1 MGFITPPEGL
11 PQGPAF
17 ADAMDYNFFVRVI
30 ADLHIHSRFS
40 RATSRE
46 MDLEHLARW
55 AKWKGIDLLGTG
67 DFTHPQ
73 WFRELSHKLLPVAEG
88 IYEYKG
94 TRFLITGEIS
104 CIWSQDGR
112 QRRVHFLVLVPS
124 LEDAARI
131 NRELGKFGNLAA
143 DGRPTL
149 GISGRKLLSVIL
161 GASPGAA
168 VIPAHAWTPWYS
180 IFGSN
185 SGFDSLEEAFGE
197 DAGKIFAIE
206 TGLSSDPPMNW
217 RLSSLDRVA
226 LVSFSDAHSP
236 SRLGREACVFDLEE
250 LSYGQLVSAIRKK
263 DPKRFLFTVEFFPE
277 EGKYHYDGHR
287 NCNVVLPPRE
297 SLKLG
302 NRCPKCGRPL
312 TVGVLHRV
320 EALADRPEGFVPE
333 GAIPYRSL
341 VPLEEIIAQALGVG
355 KGTKRVLEEYRKL
368 VERFGSEFSILL
380 DLPEEDIRAG
390 IPGAVGEAILKVR
403 RGELE
408 IRPGYDGVYGEIR
421 IPLVEGKEGQLKLF

>member
-1 MGFITPPEGL
+1 
-11 PQGPAF
+11 
-17 ADAMDYNFFVRVI
+17 
-30 ADLHIHSRFS
+30 
-40 RATSRE
+40 
-46 MDLEHLARW
+46 LEHLARW

-73 WFRELSHKLLPVAEG
+73 WFRELSEKLVPVAEG
-88 IYEYKG
+88 IYEFNGAK
-94 TRFLITGEIS
+94 FMVTGEIS

-131 NRELGKFGNLAA
+131 NRELFRLGNLAA

-149 GISGRKLLSVIL
+149 GVPGRALLRTIL
-161 GASPGAA
+161 GAAPGAV

-197 DAGKIFAIE
+197 DVGKIFAIE

-217 RLSSLDRVA
+217 RLSALDRVA

-236 SRLGREACVFDLEE
+236 AKLGREACVFE
-250 LSYGQLVSAIRKK
+250 LPELNYSALVSAIRDK
-263 DPKRFLFTVEFFPE
+263 DRTRFLFTVEFFPE

-287 NCNVVLPPRE
+287 NCSVVLSPRE
-297 SLKLG
+297 SLALG

-320 EALADRPEGFVPE
+320 EALADRPEGFVPD
-333 GAIPYRSL
+333 GAIPYKSL
-341 VPLEEIIAQALGVG
+341 VPLDEIIAQALEVG
-355 KGTKRVLEEYRKL
+355 KGTKSVLAEYRKL
-368 VERFGSEFSILL
+368 VERFGSEFAILL
-380 DLPEEDIRAG
+380 DLPEEEIERE
-390 IPGAVGEAILKVR
+390 IPGAIGKAILKVR

-408 IRPGYDGVYGEIR
+408 IRPGYDGVYGEIV
-421 IPLVEGKEGQLKLF
+421 IPLGEEKGGPAQLSLF

>member
-1 MGFITPPEGL
+1 M
-11 PQGPAF
+11 
-17 ADAMDYNFFVRVI
+17 
-30 ADLHIHSRFS
+30 
-40 RATSRE
+40 
-46 MDLEHLARW
+46 EHLARW

-73 WFRELSHKLLPVAEG
+73 WFRELSEKLVPVAEG
-88 IYEYKG
+88 IYEFNGAK
-94 TRFLITGEIS
+94 FMVTGEIS

-131 NRELGKFGNLAA
+131 NRELFRLGNLAA

-149 GISGRKLLSVIL
+149 GVPGRALLRTIL
-161 GASPGAA
+161 GAAPGAV

-197 DAGKIFAIE
+197 DVGKIFAIE

-217 RLSSLDRVA
+217 RLSALDRVA

-236 SRLGREACVFDLEE
+236 AKLGREACVFE
-250 LSYGQLVSAIRKK
+250 LPELNYSALVSAIRDK
-263 DPKRFLFTVEFFPE
+263 DRTRFLFTVEFFPE

-287 NCNVVLPPRE
+287 NCSVVLSPRE
-297 SLKLG
+297 SLALG

-320 EALADRPEGFVPE
+320 EALADRPEGFVPD
-333 GAIPYRSL
+333 GAIPYKSL
-341 VPLEEIIAQALGVG
+341 VPLDEIIAQALEVG
-355 KGTKRVLEEYRKL
+355 KGTKSVLAEYRKL
-368 VERFGSEFSILL
+368 VERFGSEFAILL
-380 DLPEEDIRAG
+380 DLPEEEIERE
-390 IPGAVGEAILKVR
+390 IPGAIGKAILKVR

-408 IRPGYDGVYGEIR
+408 IRPGYDGVYGEIV
-421 IPLVEGKEGQLKLF
+421 IPLGEEKGGPAQLSLF

>member
-1 MGFITPPEGL
+1 M
-11 PQGPAF
+11 
-17 ADAMDYNFFVRVI
+17 RVI
-30 ADLHIHSRFS
+30 TDLHIHSRFS
-40 RATSRE
+40 RATSRD
-46 MDLEHLARW
+46 MDLDHLARW
-55 AKWKGIDLLGTG
+55 ARWKGIDLLGTG

-73 WFRELSHKLLPVAEG
+73 WFRELSQKLRPAGEG
-88 IYEYKG
+88 VYGYGDAK
-94 TRFLITGEIS
+94 FLITGEIS

-112 QRRVHFLVLVPS
+112 QRRVHFLVLVPG
-124 LEDAARI
+124 LEGAARI
-131 NRELGKFGNLAA
+131 NLELSKLGNLAA

-149 GISGRKLLSVIL
+149 GISGRKLLQVIL
-161 GASPGAA
+161 GVSPEAV

-197 DAGKIFAIE
+197 DAGMIFAIE

-217 RLSSLDRVA
+217 RLSALDRVA

-250 LSYGQLVSAIRKK
+250 LSYRELVSAIREK

-287 NCNVVLPPRE
+287 SCNVVLSPRE
-297 SLKLG
+297 ALAFR
-302 NRCPKCGRPL
+302 NRCPVCGRPL

-333 GAIPYRSL
+333 RAIPYRSL

-355 KGTKRVLEEYRKL
+355 KGTKSVLAEYRRL
-368 VERFGSEFSILL
+368 VERFGSEFALLL
-380 DLPEEDIRAG
+380 DLPEEEVRAK
-390 IPGAVGEAILKVR
+390 IPARIAEAILKVR
-403 RGELE
+403 KGELE

-421 IPLVEGKEGQLKLF
+421 IPLGEEKQGQLELF

>member
-1 MGFITPPEGL
+1 
-11 PQGPAF
+11 
-17 ADAMDYNFFVRVI
+17 
-30 ADLHIHSRFS
+30 
-40 RATSRE
+40 

-73 WFRELSHKLLPVAEG
+73 WFRELREKLVPVGEG
-88 IYEYKG
+88 IYG
-94 TRFLITGEIS
+94 FGGARFLITGEIS
-104 CIWSQDGR
+104 CIWNQDGR

-131 NRELGKFGNLAA
+131 NRELSRLGNLAA

-149 GISGRKLLSVIL
+149 GVPGRALLRTIL
-161 GASPGAA
+161 GAAPGAV

-197 DAGKIFAIE
+197 DVGEIFAIE

-217 RLSSLDRVA
+217 RLSALDRVA

-236 SRLGREACVFDLEE
+236 AKLGREACVFE
-250 LSYGQLVSAIRKK
+250 LPELNYGALVSAIRDK
-263 DPKRFLFTVEFFPE
+263 DRTRFLFTVEFFPE

-287 NCNVVLPPRE
+287 NCSVVLSPRE
-297 SLKLG
+297 SLALG

-320 EALADRPEGFVPE
+320 EALADRPEGFVPD
-333 GAIPYRSL
+333 GAIPYKSL
-341 VPLEEIIAQALGVG
+341 VPLDEIIAQALEVG
-355 KGTKRVLEEYRKL
+355 KGTKSVLAEYRKL
-368 VERFGSEFSILL
+368 VERFGSEFAILL
-380 DLPEEDIRAG
+380 DLPEEEIERE
-390 IPGAVGEAILKVR
+390 IPGAIGKAILKVR

-408 IRPGYDGVYGEIR
+408 IRPGYDGVYGEIV
-421 IPLVEGKEGQLKLF
+421 IPLEEEKEGPAQLSLF

>member
-1 MGFITPPEGL
+1 
-11 PQGPAF
+11 
-17 ADAMDYNFFVRVI
+17 
-30 ADLHIHSRFS
+30 
-40 RATSRE
+40 

-55 AKWKGIDLLGTG
+55 ARWKGIDLLGTG

-73 WFRELSHKLLPVAEG
+73 WFRELSEKLRPAGEG
-88 IYEYKG
+88 IYGFAGAK
-94 TRFLITGEIS
+94 FLITGEIS

-131 NRELGKFGNLAA
+131 NLELSKLGNLAA

-149 GISGRKLLSVIL
+149 GIPGRRLLRVIL
-161 GASPGAA
+161 GAAPGAA

-197 DAGKIFAIE
+197 DAGMIFAIK

-217 RLSSLDRVA
+217 RLSALDRVS

-236 SRLGREACVFDLEE
+236 SRLGREACVFELPE
-250 LSYGQLVSAIRKK
+250 LSYPELIAAIREK
-263 DPKRFLFTVEFFPE
+263 DPRRFLFTVEFFPE

-287 NCNVVLPPRE
+287 SCNVVLPPRE
-297 SLKLG
+297 ALARK
-302 NRCPKCGRPL
+302 NRCPVCGRPL

-320 EALADRPEGFVPE
+320 EALADRPEGFRPE

-355 KGTKRVLEEYRKL
+355 TGTKRALDEYRRL
-368 VERFGSEFSILL
+368 VERFGSEFAILL
-380 DLPEEDIRAG
+380 DLPEEEIARG
-390 IPGAVGEAILKVR
+390 IPGKVGRAILKVR
-403 RGELE
+403 RGDLE

-421 IPLVEGKEGQLKLF
+421 IPLEDEQEPSQLSLF

>member
-1 MGFITPPEGL
+1 L
-11 PQGPAF
+11 S
-17 ADAMDYNFFVRVI
+17 YNFFVRVI

-40 RATSRE
+40 RATSRD

-73 WFRELSHKLLPVAEG
+73 WFRELREKLVPVGEG
-88 IYEYKG
+88 IYG
-94 TRFLITGEIS
+94 FGGARFLITGEIS
-104 CIWSQDGR
+104 CIWNQDGR

-131 NRELGKFGNLAA
+131 NRELSRLGNLAA

-149 GISGRKLLSVIL
+149 GVPGRALLRTIL
-161 GASPGAA
+161 GAAPGAV

-197 DAGKIFAIE
+197 DVGEIFAIE

-217 RLSSLDRVA
+217 RLSALDRVA

-236 SRLGREACVFDLEE
+236 AKLGREACVFE
-250 LSYGQLVSAIRKK
+250 LPELNYGALVSAIRDK
-263 DPKRFLFTVEFFPE
+263 DRTRFLFTVEFFPE

-287 NCNVVLPPRE
+287 NCSVVLSPRE
-297 SLKLG
+297 SLALG

-320 EALADRPEGFVPE
+320 EALADRPEGFVPD
-333 GAIPYRSL
+333 GAIPYKSL
-341 VPLEEIIAQALGVG
+341 VPLDEIIAQALEVG
-355 KGTKRVLEEYRKL
+355 KGTKSVLAEYRKL
-368 VERFGSEFSILL
+368 VERFGSEFAILL
-380 DLPEEDIRAG
+380 DLPEEEIERE
-390 IPGAVGEAILKVR
+390 IPGAIGKAILKVR

-408 IRPGYDGVYGEIR
+408 IRPGYDGVYGEIV
-421 IPLVEGKEGQLKLF
+421 IPLEEEKEGPAQLSLF

>member
-1 MGFITPPEGL
+1 
-11 PQGPAF
+11 
-17 ADAMDYNFFVRVI
+17 
-30 ADLHIHSRFS
+30 
-40 RATSRE
+40 

-73 WFRELSHKLLPVAEG
+73 WFRELSEKLVPVAEG
-88 IYEYKG
+88 IYEFNGAK
-94 TRFLITGEIS
+94 FMVTGEIS

-131 NRELGKFGNLAA
+131 NRELFRLGNLAA

-149 GISGRKLLSVIL
+149 GVPGRALLRTIL
-161 GASPGAA
+161 GAAPGAV

-197 DAGKIFAIE
+197 DVGKIFAIE

-217 RLSSLDRVA
+217 RLSALDRVA

-236 SRLGREACVFDLEE
+236 AKLGREACVFE
-250 LSYGQLVSAIRKK
+250 LPELNYSALVSAIRDK
-263 DPKRFLFTVEFFPE
+263 DRTRFLFTVEFFPE

-287 NCNVVLPPRE
+287 NCSVVLSPRE
-297 SLKLG
+297 SLALG

-320 EALADRPEGFVPE
+320 EALADRPEGFVPD
-333 GAIPYRSL
+333 GAIPYKSL
-341 VPLEEIIAQALGVG
+341 VPLDEIIAQALEVG
-355 KGTKRVLEEYRKL
+355 KGTKSVLAEYRKL
-368 VERFGSEFSILL
+368 VERFGSEFAILL
-380 DLPEEDIRAG
+380 DLPEEEIERE
-390 IPGAVGEAILKVR
+390 IPGAIGKAILKVR

-408 IRPGYDGVYGEIR
+408 IRPGYDGVYGEIV
-421 IPLVEGKEGQLKLF
+421 IPLGEEKGGPAQLSLF

>member
-1 MGFITPPEGL
+1 L
-11 PQGPAF
+11 S
-17 ADAMDYNFFVRVI
+17 YNFFVRVI

-40 RATSRE
+40 RATSRD

-73 WFRELSHKLLPVAEG
+73 WFRELSEKLVPVAEG
-88 IYEYKG
+88 IYEFNGAK
-94 TRFLITGEIS
+94 FMVTGEIS
-104 CIWSQDGR
+104 CIWNQDGR

-131 NRELGKFGNLAA
+131 NRELSRLGNLAA

-149 GISGRKLLSVIL
+149 GVPGRALLRTIL
-161 GASPGAA
+161 GAAPGAV

-197 DAGKIFAIE
+197 DVGEIFAIE

-217 RLSSLDRVA
+217 RLSALDRVA

-236 SRLGREACVFDLEE
+236 AKLGREACVFE
-250 LSYGQLVSAIRKK
+250 LPELNYGALVSAIRDK
-263 DPKRFLFTVEFFPE
+263 DRTRFLFTVEFFPE

-287 NCNVVLPPRE
+287 NCSVVLSPRE
-297 SLKLG
+297 SLALG

-320 EALADRPEGFVPE
+320 EALADRPEGFVPD
-333 GAIPYRSL
+333 GAIPYKSL
-341 VPLEEIIAQALGVG
+341 VPLDEIIAQALEVG
-355 KGTKRVLEEYRKL
+355 KGTKSVLAEYRKL
-368 VERFGSEFSILL
+368 VERFGSEFAILL
-380 DLPEEDIRAG
+380 DLPEEEIERE
-390 IPGAVGEAILKVR
+390 IPGAIGKAILKVR

-408 IRPGYDGVYGEIR
+408 IRPGYDGVYGEIV
-421 IPLVEGKEGQLKLF
+421 IPLEEEKEGPAQLSLF

>member
-1 MGFITPPEGL
+1 
-11 PQGPAF
+11 
-17 ADAMDYNFFVRVI
+17 
-30 ADLHIHSRFS
+30 
-40 RATSRE
+40 

-73 WFRELSHKLLPVAEG
+73 WFRELREKLVPAGEG
-88 IYEYKG
+88 IYEFGG

-131 NRELGKFGNLAA
+131 NRELSRLGNLAA

-149 GISGRKLLSVIL
+149 GVPGRALLRAIL
-161 GASPGAA
+161 GAAPGAA

-197 DAGKIFAIE
+197 DVGEIFAIE

-217 RLSSLDRVA
+217 RLSALDRVA

-236 SRLGREACVFDLEE
+236 AKLGREACAFDLPE
-250 LSYGQLVSAIRKK
+250 LGYRELVAAIRER
-263 DPKRFLFTVEFFPE
+263 DPGRFLFTVEFFPE

-287 NCNVVLPPRE
+287 ACNVVLPPRE
-297 SLKLG
+297 SRARG
-302 NRCPKCGRPL
+302 NRCPVCGRPL

-320 EALADRPEGFVPE
+320 EALADRPEGFRPE

-341 VPLEEIIAQALGVG
+341 VPLEEIIAQALGASP
-355 KGTKRVLEEYRKL
+355 GTKRVFEEYRGL
-368 VERFGSEFSILL
+368 VERFGGEFALLL
-380 DLPEEDIRAG
+380 DLPEEEIERE
-390 IPGAVGEAILKVR
+390 IPGRIGRAILKVR

-421 IPLVEGKEGQLKLF
+421 IPLEEEGGPDQLSLF